1 MLLKLLKF
9 KSFNNHIKIGD
20 NKMIA
25 KKLKNLRK
33 LKGLTQ
39 KQVAEKTKINLK
51 TIQKMENEKLNT
63 DYNIKSL
70 IKVLD
75 FYNYHLEIEHNNVL
89 ALNFKY
95 SED

>member
-1 MLLKLLKF
+1 
-9 KSFNNHIKIGD
+9 
-20 NKMIA
+20 MIA

-39 KQVAEKTKINLK
+39 KEVAEKTKINLK